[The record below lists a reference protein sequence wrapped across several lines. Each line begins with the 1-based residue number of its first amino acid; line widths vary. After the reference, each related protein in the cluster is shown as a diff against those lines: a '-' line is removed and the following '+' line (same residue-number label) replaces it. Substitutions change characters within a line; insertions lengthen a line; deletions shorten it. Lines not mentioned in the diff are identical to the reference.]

1 MKKVSKYLI
10 ILGSIFIT
18 LAISLVVRN
27 MIMEKVAFERAIS
40 VLKEIEGNDDNI
52 VTINDGDMPS
62 VNILDNDY
70 IGIIEIPSLNLK
82 LPVMKDASY
91 EKLDTSPGRYYG
103 SVYTDDLVICA
114 HDYARHFGYIE
125 SLKQDDIVIFRD
137 MNNTE
142 YVYKVEVIEVL
153 NPTDVKEM
161 IESEFDLTL
170 YTCTYDGLRRVTVRC
185 NRVKDNI

>member
-18 LAISLVVRN
+18 LAISLVLRN

-70 IGIIEIPSLNLK
+70 IGVIEIPSLNLK

>member
-10 ILGSIFIT
+10 ILGSIFIN

>member
-114 HDYARHFGYIE
+114 HDYAKHFGYIE